1 MKKIRITAWLSV
13 VTFLELMLLGFGG
26 SFVNEIVKENSNE
39 VVLFWSSMFS
49 LILTI
54 FIVYIYV
61 SVFSATRLRQ

>member
-1 MKKIRITAWLSV
+1 MKKIRITDWLSV

-39 VVLFWSSMFS
+39 VVLFWSSMYS

-61 SVFSATRLRQ
+61 SVFSATRLKQ

>member
-39 VVLFWSSMFS
+39 VVLFWSSMYS

>member
-1 MKKIRITAWLSV
+1 MKKIRITDWLSV

-39 VVLFWSSMFS
+39 VVLFWSSMYS

>member
-39 VVLFWSSMFS
+39 VVWFWSSMFS